1 MSTVSILELPY
12 ITEIQSNTANTV
24 LVGVDVPLNLTGQ
37 ITLTTIAGNLY
48 SNNNLKVG
56 NNDIIYAN
64 AVGQFTGNSVEYLQV
79 TVRNQESVGS
89 GDFVVTADDG
99 TDGSNYIDMGLN
111 GSAYND
117 PDYSAMKSHDG
128 YLYVRSTNGA
138 NLVLGTTASD
148 GRIKFIIGGTEDTN
162 IVSYISS
169 SGVFSPAIDSLVS
182 ANVATLRGEI
192 TANAAHANS
201 VINTRITANVATLR
215 GEITSNAAH
224 ANSVINTRIT
234 ANVATLRGEI
244 TSNAVSTN
252 AFANLAFT
260 KANNALANTTGTFA
274 GSLTTTGNVI
284 VKYALTVNNT
294 SMPGNTQ
301 YLVVTGT
308 STGAIGTPSN
318 PGYTFH
324 SATEGEGNRVVAEAY
339 SNQANDYASFIGRRA
354 RGTADTPSGIQTG
367 DVIVRFG
374 GNGYGNTKFSQF
386 ADARIE
392 FVATE
397 NHTDLAKGTRI
408 RFLNTREG
416 SNVSTEIATFNA
428 NTVTFTGAV
437 TPEKGFIYTANVLP
451 TVSSFTIDFERDNL
465 IKFNVIDN
473 LTISL
478 SNYVFGKVVEMWITN
493 SAAQNKT
500 ITHGCFANNSTSK
513 STTFT
518 ILSQSCAYLR
528 YFSINGDKVNTFVS
542 ITA

>member
-1 MSTVSILELPY
+1 MSTVKILELPY

-24 LVGVDVPLNLTGQ
+24 LVGVDVPSDTTGQ

-79 TVRNQESVGS
+79 TVRNQESTGS

-99 TDGSNYIDMGLN
+99 TDGTHYIDMGLN
-111 GSAYND
+111 GSEYDD
-117 PDYSAMKSHDG
+117 PEYSAMAAHDG
-128 YLYVRSTNGA
+128 YLYVQTDNGA
-138 NLVLGTTASD
+138 NLVLGTTGTT
-148 GRIKFIIGGTEDTN
+148 GRINFIIGGTEDTD

-169 SGVFSPAIDSLVS
+169 SGVFSPAIDSLVA

-192 TANAAHANS
+192 AANAEN
-201 VINTRITANVATLR
+201 
-215 GEITSNAAH
+215 

-260 KANNALANTTGTFA
+260 KANNALANTTGIFD
-274 GSLTTTGNVI
+274 GDLTTTGNVI
-284 VKYALTVNNT
+284 VQYALTVNNT

-301 YLVVTGT
+301 YIVVTGT
-308 STGAIGTPSN
+308 SSGAIGTPSN

-339 SNQANDYASFIGRRA
+339 SDESADYASFIGRRA
-354 RGTADTPSGIQTG
+354 RGTADTPEGIQTG

-374 GNGYGNTKFSQF
+374 GNGYGDTKFSQF

-392 FVATE
+392 FIATE
-397 NHTDLAKGTRI
+397 NHTDLAKGTKI
-408 RFLNTREG
+408 RFLNTAEG
-416 SNVSTEIATFNA
+416 TNVSTEIATFNA

-437 TPEKGFIYTANVLP
+437 TPEKGFIHTPNVLS
-451 TVSSFTIDFERDNL
+451 TLTTLSLNFERDNL
-465 IKFNVIDN
+465 IKFNVNDDA
-473 LTISL
+473 TITL
-478 SNYVFGKVVEMWITN
+478 SNYVAGKVIEVWITN
-493 SAAQNKT
+493 NGGQNKT
-500 ITHGCFANNSTSK
+500 IIHGCLSTNSSVK
-513 STTFT
+513 DESFT
-518 ILSQSCAYLR
+518 IVDGACAYLR
-528 YFSINGDKVNTFVS
+528 YFSIGEDQANTFVF
-542 ITA
+542 IVA

>member
-1 MSTVSILELPY
+1 MSTVKILELPY
-12 ITEIQSNTANTV
+12 ITEIQSNTSNTV
-24 LVGVDVPLNLTGQ
+24 LVGVDVPSDTTGQ

-79 TVRNQESVGS
+79 TVRNQESEGS

-111 GSAYND
+111 GSEYED
-117 PDYSAMKSHDG
+117 PEYSSMKAHDG
-128 YLYVRSTNGA
+128 YLYVQTDNGA

-148 GRIKFIIGGTEDTN
+148 GRINFIIGGTEDTN

-169 SGVFSPAIDSLVS
+169 SGVFSPAIDSLV
-182 ANVATLRGEI
+182 A
-192 TANAAHANS
+192 
-201 VINTRITANVATLR
+201 ANVATLR

-260 KANNALANTTGTFA
+260 KANNALANTTGIFN
-274 GSLTTTGNVI
+274 GDLTTTGSVI

-308 STGAIGTPSN
+308 SSGAIGTPSN

-339 SNQANDYASFIGRRA
+339 SDESADYASFIGRRA
-354 RGTADTPSGIQTG
+354 RGTADTPEGIQTG

-374 GNGYGNTKFSQF
+374 GNGYGDTKFSQF

-392 FVATE
+392 FIATE
-397 NHTDLAKGTRI
+397 NHTDLAKGTQI
-408 RFLNTREG
+408 RFLNTAEG
-416 SNVSTEIATFNA
+416 TNVSTEIATFNA

-437 TPEKGFIYTANVLP
+437 TPEKGFIYTPNVLS
-451 TVSSFTIDFERDNL
+451 TLTSYTIDFERDSLVKYNL
-465 IKFNVIDN
+465 DN
-473 LTISL
+473 DLTISL
-478 SNYVFGKVVEMWITN
+478 SNYVAGKVVEMWITN
-493 SAAQNKT
+493 SAGQNKT
-500 ITHGCFANNSTSK
+500 VTHGCLANNSTVK

-518 ILSQSCAYLR
+518 ILSLSCAYLR
-528 YFSINGDKVNTFVS
+528 YFSIDGDQVNTFVS
-542 ITA
+542 IVA